1 MEKHFG
7 SVLPWPFWVTHLK
20 NFAFAFNARCPW
32 EQRELLTRLD
42 DQFRA
47 KSLATGSSM
56 GRGGGGGASS
66 KGQRHGED
74 LSSLTLQELRLQ
86 TGAAHLARLQGI
98 RTLEVAAALA
108 VALALLVVVGGPSSS
123 SPGPSRP
130 QPKPCNRRRANK
142 RTYPPLQLQLTSHW
156 RNAVQQAEAAICR
169 FHIPCGKPIKCAVFK
184 MPVGWL

>member
-1 MEKHFG
+1 M
-7 SVLPWPFWVTHLK
+7 K

-74 LSSLTLQELRLQ
+74 LSS
-86 TGAAHLARLQGI
+86 
-98 RTLEVAAALA
+98 

-169 FHIPCGKPIKCAVFK
+169 LHIPCGKPIKCAVFK
-184 MPVGWL
+184 MPVG

>member
-1 MEKHFG
+1 MAILSHPLD
-7 SVLPWPFWVTHLK
+7 S
-20 NFAFAFNARCPW
+20 AFEFNARCPW
-32 EQRELLTRLD
+32 EQLELLTRLD

-56 GRGGGGGASS
+56 GRGGGGASR

-74 LSSLTLQELRLQ
+74 LSSLALQNSDCK
-86 TGAAHLARLQGI
+86 TGAAHGARLQGI
-98 RTLEVAAALA
+98 LTLEVAVALA
-108 VALALLVVVGGPSSS
+108 VALALLVVVAVVVVVVVVVVVGGPSSS

-169 FHIPCGKPIKCAVFK
+169 LHIPCGKPIKFAVFK
-184 MPVGWL
+184 MPVG